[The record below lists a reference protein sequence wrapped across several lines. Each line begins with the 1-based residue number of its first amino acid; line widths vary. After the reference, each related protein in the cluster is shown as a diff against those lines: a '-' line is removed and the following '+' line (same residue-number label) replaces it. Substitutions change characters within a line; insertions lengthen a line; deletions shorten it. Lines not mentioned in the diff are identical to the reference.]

1 MTENSDGVNLRVLV
15 ARDSM
20 ENSENGNSARNENKG
35 ELHNSSIVSS
45 PNVAETNETS
55 NNTTD
60 MPTVTDKE
68 NATFANAVDVIERN
82 CEAATTVVNNSMW
95 PFLWPCHEDKDGK
108 LVVAMVDCNWN
119 TWDERVASEI
129 THNILAIFY
138 GKKTK
143 KHAPK
148 AGHDMSLV
156 LVHLAKVNSCIF
168 LQFLN
173 FPTVTHHL
181 ILTSSI

>member
-1 MTENSDGVNLRVLV
+1 MK
-15 ARDSM
+15 
-20 ENSENGNSARNENKG
+20 NKTG
-35 ELHNSSIVSS
+35 SYPISR
-45 PNVAETNETS
+45 
-55 NNTTD
+55 
-60 MPTVTDKE
+60 
-68 NATFANAVDVIERN
+68 NAVYSHHSTSI
-82 CEAATTVVNNSMW
+82 ASLPVNNSMW
-95 PFLWPCHEDKDGK
+95 PFLWPCYEDKDGK
-108 LVVAMVDCNWN
+108 LVVAMVACNWN

-129 THNILAIFY
+129 THNILANFD

-143 KHAPK
+143 NHAPK

-168 LQFLN
+168 LQFVN